1 MEQRPSFYERYTA
14 IIKML
19 TIGVLVLLL
28 LIPSFLVRDLIRE
41 REQSQDEV
49 KREISSKWG
58 QAQTVVGP
66 IISIPY
72 EDYINNK
79 RDKIIRYVHLLPEEL
94 NIEGDLDTSTLHR
107 SIYEVI
113 SYATDLSIS
122 GKFNAEELAKNK
134 ISVERLMF
142 NKATLTLG
150 ITDLTGV
157 MDAIKVKW
165 QNSSY
170 DFNPGLTCKDNF
182 YSGVSVSV
190 PFSSTSKVDFALNL
204 SLKGSDYLHFIP
216 VGKETNVKLGSKC
229 PNPSFE
235 GDFLP
240 TNRTVD
246 TDGFSADWKVLHLNR
261 NFPQTYTGEDQNIN
275 KSWFGVS
282 LMLDVDHYQKSMRSA
297 KYAVLFIAMTFL
309 TFFFIEVINKK
320 RIHPIQYILIG
331 LVLVLFY
338 VLLLSFS
345 EQIGFGPAY
354 FISSL
359 AVVLLV
365 TVYTRS
371 ALQSSMNS
379 VIMFTV
385 LTVLYA
391 FIYIIIQLAEYSLL
405 FGSIGLFLFLASVM
419 LASRKVDWY
428 NLGVQKNED

>member
-1 MEQRPSFYERYTA
+1 MEQRPSFYERYAA

-19 TIGVLVLLL
+19 TIGVLILLL

-41 REQSQDEV
+41 RERSQDEV
-49 KREISSKWG
+49 KREISNKWG

-72 EDYINNK
+72 EDYINNR
-79 RDKIIRYVHLLPEEL
+79 RDKVIKYVHLLPEEL
-94 NIEGDLDTSTLHR
+94 KIDGNLDTSKLHR

-113 SYATDLSIS
+113 SYATDLNIS
-122 GKFNAEELAKNK
+122 GSFNANELTKNK
-134 ISVERLMF
+134 IPLSRLMF

-157 MDAIKVKW
+157 MNAIRVKW
-165 QNSSY
+165 DGSVY
-170 DFNPGLTCKDNF
+170 DFNPGLDCKDNF
-182 YSGVSVSV
+182 YSGVSTPI
-190 PFSSTSKVDFALNL
+190 PFTANSKVNFSLKL

-216 VGKETNVKLGSKC
+216 VGKETSVALSSKC

-240 TNRTVD
+240 TTRDVSNE
-246 TDGFSADWKVLHLNR
+246 GFTANWKVLHLNR
-261 NFPQTYTGEDQNIN
+261 NFPQTYAGNEQNID

-282 LMLDVDHYQKSMRSA
+282 LMLDVDHYLKSMRSA
-297 KYAVLFIAMTFL
+297 KYAILFIAMTFL

-354 FISSL
+354 VVSSL
-359 AVVLLV
+359 AVVILI
-365 TVYTRS
+365 TIYTRS
-371 ALQSSMNS
+371 ALQSFMNS

-405 FGSIGLFLFLASVM
+405 FGSIGLFVFLASVM

-428 NLGVQKNED
+428 NLGTDRND